1 MTNSRVG
8 GKGTRG
14 RTEQC
19 MRISLAAD
27 YAILLMETDAVTGK
41 GKDAQDMH
49 SEAQAA
55 DALRKLKAEN
65 RNLAKRK
72 ELILKAEAARNQ

>member
-1 MTNSRVG
+1 
-8 GKGTRG
+8 
-14 RTEQC
+14 
-19 MRISLAAD
+19 
-27 YAILLMETDAVTGK
+27 METDAVTGK
-41 GKDAQDMH
+41 D
-49 SEAQAA
+49 AQAA

>member
-1 MTNSRVG
+1 MGIQESY
-8 GKGTRG
+8 
-14 RTEQC
+14 
-19 MRISLAAD
+19 ISCVPTHDVWCVDILVASWP
-27 YAILLMETDAVTGK
+27 AILLMETDAVT

>member
-1 MTNSRVG
+1 
-8 GKGTRG
+8 
-14 RTEQC
+14 
-19 MRISLAAD
+19 
-27 YAILLMETDAVTGK
+27 METDTVT

-72 ELILKAEAARNQ
+72 ELILKAEAARNQYIYLFFISIYLLFLFFLSPYRALAIHE

>member
-27 YAILLMETDAVTGK
+27 YAILLMETDAVT